1 MFNKII
7 GKIQEKYQQIQAES
21 QEYNKLLETTTTFPE
36 YSPFAIDIT
45 KKNSISYKEILNIC
59 PDLNDQKA
67 LLIINAIPINEL
79 YLTVMYCRECKT
91 NKELFIVPTT
101 KFLWVMT
108 QTGYLKYEYTN
119 LSVSNVKTNI
129 MSRTLNFCNILLEVN
144 GTVEKIDSFVN
155 IINNEEY
162 RNNLINEKLQALCG
176 IIPTERYINDLGSG
190 ISIDKDRN
198 IVFHTKEFN
207 YKYKI
212 NELNNY
218 ELLLD
223 DSVIIEKKTNRRIR
237 LTSNKTSC
245 MEMNI
250 RVTANDKMFIIP
262 ILEKDAFAKSHLSTS
277 DIYINN
283 ITFAKKIIEI
293 LDNFDELNLNG
304 E

>member
-1 MFNKII
+1 MFNKIVST
-7 GKIQEKYQQIQAES
+7 IQEKYQKMQAES

-36 YSPFAIDIT
+36 CSPFSTDIA
-45 KKNSISYKEILNIC
+45 KKSNISHKEILDIC

-67 LLIINAIPINEL
+67 LLIINALPIDEL
-79 YLTVMYCRECKT
+79 YLTIMYCHECKT
-91 NKELFIVPTT
+91 HKEIFIVPTT
-101 KFLWVMT
+101 KYLWIMT
-108 QTGYLKYEYTN
+108 STGYLKYEYNN
-119 LSVSNVKTNI
+119 LSVTNIKTNI
-129 MSRTLNFCNILLEVN
+129 MSRTLNFCNILIEVN
-144 GTVEKIDSFVN
+144 GTVEKIDNFVN
-155 IINNEEY
+155 IINNQEY
-162 RNNLINEKLQALCG
+162 RTNLINTKLQTLCD

-212 NELNNY
+212 NELTNY

-223 DSVIIEKKTNRRIR
+223 DSVIIEKKTNRRVR

-245 MEMNI
+245 MEMYI
-250 RVTANDKMFIIP
+250 RVTAKDKMFIIP
-262 ILEKDAFAKSHLSTS
+262 ILEKDAFSKSHLSTS
-277 DIYINN
+277 AIYINN

-293 LDNFDELNLNG
+293 LDYFDELNLNG